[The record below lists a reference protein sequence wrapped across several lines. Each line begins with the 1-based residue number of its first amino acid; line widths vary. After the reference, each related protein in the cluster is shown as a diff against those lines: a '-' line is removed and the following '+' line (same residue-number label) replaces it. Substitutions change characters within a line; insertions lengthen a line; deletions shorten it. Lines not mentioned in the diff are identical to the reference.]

1 MSNRKT
7 ISAISSAKFLAVLGV
22 LIGFLCGLFY
32 SVGGF
37 LIDALVSMEFLS
49 SGTYGTPG
57 LSYGTLLAF
66 GALIGMPLLLGA
78 AGFLLG
84 LVAGLL
90 FNGCLKGIN
99 GLQGFFDNK

>member
-7 ISAISSAKFLAVLGV
+7 ISPISSAKFLAVLGV

-37 LIDALVSMEFLS
+37 LIDVLVSMEFLS

-90 FNGCLKGIN
+90 FNGYLKGIN
-99 GLQGFFDNK
+99 GLQGFFDKK